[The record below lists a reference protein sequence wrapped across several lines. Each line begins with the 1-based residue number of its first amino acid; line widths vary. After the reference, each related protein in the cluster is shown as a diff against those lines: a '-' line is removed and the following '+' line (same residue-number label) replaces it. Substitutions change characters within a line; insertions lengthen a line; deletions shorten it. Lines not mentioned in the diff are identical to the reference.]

1 MKECLRFLIPTYKPG
16 GLDAKIF
23 PHWKDAPLFTEVCFD
38 EVGIREFD
46 TFELKSDTLII
57 EIVKKRRIKGAVALS
72 LSIRAIELLN
82 KNGVTVFTGNVKT
95 VRDAIQ
101 KYLKKELY
109 IVKLAKIS
117 QVEAE

>member
-16 GLDAKIF
+16 GLNAKIF
-23 PHWKDAPLFTEVCFD
+23 PHWKDAPIFTEVCFN
-38 EVGIREFD
+38 ENGIREFD

-57 EIVKKRRIKGAVALS
+57 EIVKKRKVKGAIALS

-82 KNGVTVFTGNVKT
+82 KKGVTVFTGKVKT
-95 VRDAIQ
+95 VQDAVQ
-101 KYLKKELY
+101 KYLRKELY
-109 IVKLAKIS
+109 IVKLVKIS